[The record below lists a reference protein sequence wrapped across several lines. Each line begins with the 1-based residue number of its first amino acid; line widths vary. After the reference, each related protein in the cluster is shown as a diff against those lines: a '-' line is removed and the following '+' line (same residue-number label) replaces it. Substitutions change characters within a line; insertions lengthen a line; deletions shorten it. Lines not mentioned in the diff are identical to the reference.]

1 MADSVDRSDAHAKI
15 AMWGVA
21 IQVVLLILWGAV
33 VRATGSGLGCPDW
46 PLCSGQVIPPFET
59 AAVLEFIHRLLAL
72 FLTISVI
79 RVLVWSWSGKGR
91 MGQVRTI
98 LMIATG
104 LLVAQIALGA
114 ATVLTELPALLVGSH
129 LTIGMLFLAVTVIAA
144 VQVHSNALSVHQL
157 PRWRGI
163 AALIGGLLVVVSGA
177 FVVGTAAGVA
187 CQGYL
192 TCDGGSGFSR
202 MLIEVHMGHRY
213 SAYIFAI
220 ALALLAGWRLR
231 VDRGGAKWLGVLAIA
246 LLAAQIGIGF
256 AQVRMGL
263 PDALRVGHV
272 FTASLIMATAT
283 ALFFWPVTRYADQ
296 PETARAP
303 EKAPLETG
311 AESPAPDPA

>member
-1 MADSVDRSDAHAKI
+1 MAESANRSDTQAKV

-21 IQVVLLILWGAV
+21 FQVILLILWGAV

-79 RVLVWSWSGKGR
+79 RVLVWSWFGKGR
-91 MGQVRTI
+91 MREVRT
-98 LMIATG
+98 LLSIATV
-104 LLVAQIALGA
+104 LLVVQIVLGA
-114 ATVLTELPALLVGSH
+114 VTVLTELPALLVGSH
-129 LTIGMLFLAVTVIAA
+129 LTIGMLFLSLTVLAS
-144 VQVHSNALSVHQL
+144 VQVHNNSLSVHGM
-157 PRWRGI
+157 PKWRGI

-177 FVVGTAAGVA
+177 FVVGMAAGIA
-187 CQGYL
+187 CQGYI
-192 TCDGGSGFSR
+192 TCDGGSTR
-202 MLIEVHMGHRY
+202 MLSDVHMTHRY
-213 SAYIFAI
+213 AAYVFSIT
-220 ALALLAGWRLR
+220 LALLAGWRLR
-231 VDRGGAKWLGVLAIA
+231 VDRGKSKWIGILAIA
-246 LLAAQIGIGF
+246 LVAAQITIGF

-283 ALFFWPVTRYADQ
+283 ALFFWPVNRHA
-296 PETARAP
+296 EAP
-303 EKAPLETG
+303 EAARSTANPP